1 MKKFITLLLLAFCLT
16 AGYEVLAVN
25 LERDII
31 TDQLKQ
37 KMDVSGQTEMI
48 RVNIKLKEQFDSQ
61 RLMNQVKSMSKIER
75 RAHVI
80 EVLKDF
86 SRLSQEGVIAD
97 LNDLQQ
103 SGSVNQ
109 VTTLWIANIIN
120 CYASPEAIIE
130 LAKRNDIASIDHDE
144 YRVLIDPEE
153 GKDVYYEEGN
163 SGSREI
169 TWNVIKINADDV
181 WALGFNGDGIVVSVI
196 DTGVNY
202 EHVDLADHVW
212 TDPDYPFHGYDFVN
226 NDNNP
231 MDDHGHGTHCS
242 GTVAGDGTAG
252 SQTGVAPEA
261 TIMCCKVLDAGGG
274 GTESGVWNAI
284 EFSVE
289 HGADVMSLSLG
300 WQHSWGVD
308 RETWRAAFDNS
319 LAAGI
324 LASVAAGNEGDQQG
338 SYPIPDNVRTPGD
351 LPPAWLHPD
360 QTLTGGISGIICV
373 GATDVN
379 DNLADFSSRG
389 PCDWSAVSPY
399 NDYPFQPEMGLI
411 RPDICAP
418 GVNIKSLDYASNT
431 GYASGWSGTSM
442 ATPANAGMIALM
454 LQKNNLLSP
463 AQINQTIEETT
474 VVLVAGKNN
483 NSGSGRI
490 DALAA
495 LNATAMP
502 GPSYH
507 THIFND
513 ATGNNNGVISP
524 AEQIQLTLAIA
535 NFSDAPVENVTV
547 TISTTSPNINFSD
560 NTEYYGNFEL
570 NQIIEMTNAFAFEV
584 AADIPGGEVIE
595 FLITASTPA
604 ESWESGFVATA
615 EGIDFVLGSFTI
627 LDYAGNNN
635 GQLDPGE
642 TVDILI
648 ETSNN
653 GQMDANDALATLV
666 SANTEITINVAE
678 YPFGTITSGQTVTA
692 YFNITV
698 ASDAPVGTIV
708 ELDYEVVS
716 GEYALNAQFFEGIG
730 LILEDFETADFSM
743 YDWQFSGNLPWTITD
758 IDTFE
763 GFYCAKSGGISNG
776 QSSEMSL
783 TMVVTSDDSIAFY
796 RKVSSQNNFDFLRF
810 FIDEVL
816 WYEASGETTWNRA
829 AVPVSQ
835 GTHTFRWVYVKN
847 NNTSDGSDCAWIDY
861 IDLPVSVAMV
871 TANAG
876 NDSIIC
882 EGVAFHTNAVAENY
896 NTVLWESNGEGSFD
910 DETRID
916 AIYTPAENDVNAG
929 SVTISLTVFGPVEQ
943 MVTDDLL
950 LGFTLLPA
958 PAGEISGESIVCMGH
973 DNTYTTTLIDNS
985 DIYEW
990 ILSPAEA
997 GVITGD
1003 SDQIS
1008 ILWAPE
1014 WTGMVTLTVQGINEC
1029 GGGGLSQEFPV
1040 QVDDC
1045 TGLDDILTGNGFTVA
1060 PNPSNGL
1067 ITVSL
1072 GKPDKSECH
1081 ITILNLT
1088 GEKVFETIV
1097 SGKSNEKLDV
1107 SELKN
1112 GLYFILMDNGVNK
1125 LSQKLIIQK

>member
-1 MKKFITLLLLAFCLT
+1 MLLAFCLI
-16 AGYEVLAVN
+16 AGYDVLAGN
-25 LERDII
+25 SEREVI

-61 RLMNQVKSMSKIER
+61 RLMNQVKSMSKTER

-97 LNDLQQ
+97 LNDFQQ

-120 CYASPEAIIE
+120 CYATPEAITD
-130 LAKRNDIASIDHDE
+130 LSKRNDIASIDHDE

-163 SGSREI
+163 TGSREI

-308 RETWRAAFDNS
+308 RETWRTAFDNS

-495 LNATAMP
+495 VNATAMP

-535 NFSDAPVENVTV
+535 NFSDVPVENVTV
-547 TISTTSPNINFSD
+547 TISTTSPNINFTD
-560 NTEYYGNFEL
+560 NTEFYGNFEL

-648 ETSNN
+648 ESTNS
-653 GQMDANDALATLV
+653 GQMDASDALATLV
-666 SANTEITINVAE
+666 SPNTEITINVAE

-692 YFNITV
+692 YFNLTV
-698 ASDAPVGTIV
+698 AADAPIGTIV

-743 YDWQFSGNLPWTITD
+743 YNWQFSGNQPWTITD

-796 RKVSSQNNFDFLRF
+796 RKVSSQTNFDLLRF

-816 WYEASGETTWNRA
+816 WDEVSGENDWHRVA
-829 AVPVSQ
+829 APVGQ
-835 GTHTFRWVYVKN
+835 GMHTFKWVYQKN
-847 NNTSDGSDCAWIDY
+847 ANTSGGSDCGWVDY
-861 IDLPVSVAMV
+861 IDLPVSVDIV
-871 TANAG
+871 TVDAG
-876 NDSIIC
+876 IDFAIC
-882 EGVAFHTNAVAENY
+882 QTVGFQTEATAENY
-896 NTVLWESNGEGSFD
+896 ESVLWETSGSGTFD
-910 DETRID
+910 DPTRLNAMYFPYAPD
-916 AIYTPAENDVNAG
+916 YVNG
-929 SVTISLTVFGPVEQ
+929 SVILSLTAYGQADQV
-943 MVTDDLL
+943 VTDDLL
-950 LGFTLLPA
+950 LSYLPY
-958 PAGEISGESIVCMGH
+958 PGIVGIISGPNIVCMNGNNAYSITPVENA
-973 DNTYTTTLIDNS
+973 DFYVWNI
-985 DIYEW
+985 
-990 ILSPAEA
+990 SPIEA
-997 GVITGD
+997 GVISGEGTE
-1003 SDQIS
+1003 IS
-1008 ILWAPE
+1008 IQWADGWIGQASLE
-1014 WTGMVTLTVQGINEC
+1014 AGGINNC
-1029 GGGGLSQEFPV
+1029 GSGGNV
-1040 QVDDC
+1040 QDLPIMVDDC
-1045 TGLDDILTGNGFTVA
+1045 TSIGEMLSENGFIIT

-1067 ITVSL
+1067 INLTF
-1072 GKPDKSECH
+1072 DKESTTNYK
-1081 ITILNLT
+1081 ISIMNMT

-1097 SGKSNEKLDV
+1097 SGKSIEKLDV

>member
-1 MKKFITLLLLAFCLT
+1 MKKFITFMLLAFCFT
-16 AGYEVLAVN
+16 IGYETLAVN
-25 LERDII
+25 SERDVI

-37 KMDVSGQTEMI
+37 KIEVSGQTEMI
-48 RVNIKLKEQFDSQ
+48 RINIKLKDQFDSQ
-61 RLMNQVKSMSKIER
+61 RLMSQVKSMSKTER

-86 SRLSQEGVIAD
+86 SQLSQEGVIAD
-97 LNDLQQ
+97 LNDFQL

-120 CYASPEAIIE
+120 CYASPEVINE
-130 LAKRNDIASIDHDE
+130 LARRNDIASIDHDE
-144 YRVLIDPEE
+144 YRVLIDPVESE
-153 GKDVYYEEGN
+153 DVYYEEGN

-212 TDPDYPFHGYDFVN
+212 TDPDYPYHGYDFVN

-308 RETWRAAFDNS
+308 RATWRTAFDNS

-324 LASVAAGNEGDQQG
+324 IASVAAGNEGDQQG

-373 GATDVN
+373 GATDSN
-379 DNLADFSSRG
+379 DDLAGFSSRG

-454 LQKNNLLSP
+454 LQKNNLLTP
-463 AQINQTIEETT
+463 EQINQTIEETT

-495 LNATAMP
+495 VNATAMP
-502 GPSYH
+502 GPSYYS
-507 THIFND
+507 HIIND
-513 ATGNNNGVISP
+513 ATGNNNGTLSP
-524 AEQIQLTLAIA
+524 GEQILLTLAVA
-535 NFSDAPVENVTV
+535 NFSDVPVDNVTV
-547 TISTTSPNINFSD
+547 TITTTSPNISFTD

-570 NQIIEMTNAFAFEV
+570 NQIIEMTNAFAFDV
-584 AADIPGGEVIE
+584 ADDIPGGEVIE
-595 FLITASTPA
+595 FLLTASTPT

-642 TVDILI
+642 TIDILI

-653 GQMDANDALATLV
+653 GQMDANDALATLF
-666 SANTEITINVAE
+666 SPNTEITINVAE

-692 YFNITV
+692 FFNITV
-698 ASDAPVGTIV
+698 AADAPVGTIV
-708 ELDYEVVS
+708 ELEYEVNS

-730 LILEDFETADFSM
+730 LILEDYETADFSI
-743 YDWQFSGNLPWTITD
+743 YDWQFSGDLSWTITD
-758 IDTFE
+758 IDVFE
-763 GFYCAKSGGISNG
+763 GFYCARSGAIGNG
-776 QSSEMSL
+776 QSSEMNL

-796 RKVSSQNNFDFLRF
+796 RKVSSQSNFDYLRF

-816 WYEASGETTWNRA
+816 WYEASGETAWNRV

-847 NNTSDGSDCAWIDY
+847 SNTSNGSDCAWIDY
-861 IDLPVSVAMV
+861 IDLPVSVPMV
-871 TANAG
+871 TVNAG
-876 NDSIIC
+876 NDAIVC
-882 EGVAFHTNAVAENY
+882 QGVTYPTNAVAENF
-896 NTVLWESNGEGSFD
+896 NTVLWETTGAGSFD
-910 DETRID
+910 DETQLN
-916 AIYTPAENDVNAG
+916 AIYTPAETDITSG
-929 SVTISLTVFGPVEQ
+929 SVTLSLTAYGPVDQ
-943 MVTDDLL
+943 IVTDDLL

-958 PAGEISGESIVCMGH
+958 PAGEIAGESIVCMGR
-973 DNTYTTTLIDNS
+973 DNPYNTATIDNS
-985 DIYEW
+985 DLYQW
-990 ILSPAEA
+990 TLTPAEA
-997 GVITGD
+997 GTITGD
-1003 SDQIS
+1003 TDQIS
-1008 ILWAPE
+1008 IQWAAD
-1014 WTGMVTLTVQGINEC
+1014 WTGMATLTVEGINEC
-1029 GGGGLSQEFPV
+1029 GGGGLSQVFPI

-1045 TGLDDILTGNGFTVA
+1045 TGLDDILAGNGFTVT
-1060 PNPSNGL
+1060 PNPGNGL
-1067 ITVSL
+1067 FSL
-1072 GKPDKSECH
+1072 SFGKSNPAEYQ
-1081 ITILNLT
+1081 IAILNLT
-1088 GEKVFETIV
+1088 GEKVFETTL
-1097 SGKSNEKLDV
+1097 SGKSNEKIDV
-1107 SELKN
+1107 SHLKN
-1112 GLYFILMDNGVNK
+1112 GLYFILIENGVSNM
-1125 LSQKLIIQK
+1125 SQKLIIQK